1 MLDFTD
7 ALEALLKRT
16 ETRPWQT
23 TPPFILELLL
33 DNFNINTDYY
43 ASPLDHNNR
52 IPRFCSYDKRD
63 WVFGATILKLDT
75 RWTRDGY
82 AKPDY
87 NDIDMMIA
95 CDKAIEAAS
104 TTKTTIFM
112 LLPMDRQG
120 ILQTPR

>member
-1 MLDFTD
+1 MSTYEKTKNRTCKSSQIQGETTTLNVNTVNHLASHFKTRKRNLLDFTD

-52 IPRFCSYDKRD
+52 IPSF
-63 WVFGATILKLDT
+63 A
-75 RWTRDGY
+75 
-82 AKPDY
+82 
-87 NDIDMMIA
+87 
-95 CDKAIEAAS
+95 
-104 TTKTTIFM
+104 
-112 LLPMDRQG
+112 PMTSVIG
-120 ILQTPR
+120 FSGPLF